1 MARSI
6 IWPQVAPLAEAPPR
20 QPAAGLDLAGL
31 AAAFG
36 PDLARRM
43 GLRVTAAALAD
54 PEPFEEGAVALA
66 RIPLAADADG
76 LAALAIGCTP
86 AVAALLL
93 ERLFGA
99 PAANAG
105 SAPGAEL
112 LALPPGSASWA
123 ALCRTLASAL
133 VTALA
138 ATGRAAAASP
148 ALPARALPL
157 APGPRSGFRLD
168 LDGTTCTLLLL
179 VEAEQPAEPARQAPD
194 AMAFR
199 AAARARAFEME
210 LPVALRI
217 AERRIPLAEAGALSV
232 GDIIP
237 IDPLQMPEV
246 LAGGRRIARLPASAF
261 RPPVKPEEGQ

>member
-6 IWPQVAPLAEAPPR
+6 IWPQVAPPAEARPS

-43 GLRVTAAALAD
+43 GLRATAAALA
-54 PEPFEEGAVALA
+54 EPLLSEEPAVGLA
-66 RIPLAADADG
+66 RIPLAVGNDG
-76 LAALAIGCTP
+76 LAALGIGCAP
-86 AVAALLL
+86 AVGALLL

-99 PAANAG
+99 PTG
-105 SAPGAEL
+105 HGASGDGADL

-138 ATGRAAAASP
+138 ATGRATAGSP

-157 APGPRSGFRLD
+157 APGPRSGFRMD
-168 LDGTTCTLLLL
+168 LDGTACTLWILA
-179 VEAEQPAEPARQAPD
+179 EAEQPAEPAPQAPD

-217 AERRIPLAEAGALSV
+217 AERRIRLAEAGALSV

-237 IDPLQMPEV
+237 IDPLPMPEV